1 MPFRRL
7 RMVGRL
13 RRRLRGPV
21 VWLLVAVVAG
31 GLAYTVTK
39 SSTGPQGGSGP
50 IGSAGPAGAAR
61 QADPGR
67 TPGGWQDWSVGRWLR
82 GAADFVNPVV
92 DGLWGPERM
101 AGATEGERAFDGRHM
116 PRGVS
121 DPEPDAVP
129 ARPVARPYG
138 DHEPTAGRLFF
149 DTPKGPAACSGT
161 VVRDPAHPGR
171 SNLVWTAGHCV
182 HSGKDGGWLRNIVFV
197 PGFDKRG
204 PTAAGASNS
213 AAPLGIWWA
222 DWAQTSQQW
231 IDRGTAGAGAGAAF
245 DFAVLHVRPA
255 AGAVKSLEETAGAAA
270 DVGFDAE
277 LSGSR
282 GPVDIVG
289 YPAGRPF
296 DGSSLFH
303 CADRPGSFSVAAEQ
317 PDMYRMGCT
326 MTEGSSGGGWLVRR
340 GDGGLV
346 LVSNTSLGSRPAA
359 WLAGPHLGA
368 DARRLLTEVSGRFA
382 GR

>member
-1 MPFRRL
+1 MPFR
-7 RMVGRL
+7 RL
-13 RRRLRGPV
+13 RRRLRGTAA
-21 VWLLVAVVAG
+21 WLLVAVVAG
-31 GLAYTVTK
+31 GLAFTVTK
-39 SSTGPQGGSGP
+39 NSTGPHGGSGP
-50 IGSAGPAGAAR
+50 IGSSDPAGAAR
-61 QADPGR
+61 RADPGR
-67 TPGGWQDWSVGRWLR
+67 TPGGWQDWNRWLR

-101 AGATEGERAFDGRHM
+101 AGAAEGERSFDGSEM

-121 DPEPDAVP
+121 DPEPDAVD

-138 DHEPTAGRLFF
+138 ENAPTAGRLFF

-182 HSGKDGGWLRNIVFV
+182 HSGKDGGWLRNIVFA
-197 PGFDKRG
+197 PGFDKSGAGGRG
-204 PTAAGASNS
+204 S

-231 IDRGTAGAGAGAAF
+231 IDHGTSNAGAGAAF
-245 DFAVLHVRPA
+245 DFAVLHVRQA
-255 AGAVKSLEETAGAAA
+255 AGATRSLEETVGAAA
-270 DVGFDAE
+270 DVAFDAE

-282 GPVDIVG
+282 GLVDIVG

-296 DGSSLFH
+296 DGSALFH
-303 CADRPGSFSVAAEQ
+303 CADRPGSFSVAADQ

-340 GDGGLV
+340 GDGALV

-368 DARRLLTEVSGRFA
+368 DARRVLTEVSRRFA
-382 GR
+382 GS